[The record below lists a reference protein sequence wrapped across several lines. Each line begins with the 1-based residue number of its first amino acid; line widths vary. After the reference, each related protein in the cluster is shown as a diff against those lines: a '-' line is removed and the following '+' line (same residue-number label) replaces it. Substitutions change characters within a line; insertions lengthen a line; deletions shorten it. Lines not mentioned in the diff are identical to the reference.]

1 MPLTQQ
7 QSRAELR
14 VFVCERSGSGDP
26 DRAWDLIARPQEWSR
41 WAPHVRGAWGLGD
54 GEVRLGAQGYA
65 RLLGL
70 VPIPATITAVDPG
83 RSWTWLVGPV
93 EMVHRVDRAAEGCT
107 VAVEISA
114 PAPIEAAL
122 RIGYR
127 PLVDR
132 LLSRLLSES
141 SRPLGAR

>member
-1 MPLTQQ
+1 
-7 QSRAELR
+7 
-14 VFVCERSGSGDP
+14 VFVCERSGRGDLA
-26 DRAWDLIARPQEWSR
+26 RAWELMSRPKEWSS

-54 GEVRLGAQGYA
+54 GEVRVGARGYA
-65 RLLGL
+65 RLLGV

-83 RSWTWLVGPV
+83 RSWTWQVGPV
-93 EMVHRVDRAAEGCT
+93 EMVHRVEPTADGCT

-127 PLVDR
+127 PLVDL

-141 SRPLGAR
+141 RKPLPVG

>member
-1 MPLTQQ
+1 M
-7 QSRAELR
+7 
-14 VFVCERSGSGDP
+14 FVCQRSGHGDP
-26 DRAWDLIARPQEWSR
+26 GRAWELMARPQEWSS
-41 WAPHVRGAWGLGD
+41 WAPHVRGAWGLGE
-54 GEVRLGAQGYA
+54 GEVRVGARGYA
-65 RLLGL
+65 RLLGV

-83 RSWTWLVGPV
+83 RSWTWQVGPV

-127 PLVDR
+127 PLVDL

-141 SRPLGAR
+141 RKPLPVG

>member
-1 MPLTQQ
+1 M
-7 QSRAELR
+7 
-14 VFVCERSGSGDP
+14 FVCQRSGQGDP
-26 DRAWDLIARPQEWSR
+26 ARAWELISRPQEWSS
-41 WAPHVRGAWGLGD
+41 WAPHVRGAWGLGQ
-54 GEVRLGAQGYA
+54 GEVRVGARGYA
-65 RLLGL
+65 RLLGV

-83 RSWTWLVGPV
+83 RSWTWQVGPV
-93 EMVHRVDRAAEGCT
+93 EMVHRVDRAADGCT

-127 PLVDR
+127 PLVDL

-141 SRPLGAR
+141 NKPLRVV

>member
-1 MPLTQQ
+1 M
-7 QSRAELR
+7 
-14 VFVCERSGSGDP
+14 
-26 DRAWDLIARPQEWSR
+26 ARPQEWSS
-41 WAPHVRGAWGLGD
+41 WAPHVRGAWGLGE
-54 GEVRLGAQGYA
+54 GEVRVGARGYA
-65 RLLGL
+65 RLLGV

-83 RSWTWLVGPV
+83 RSWTWQVGPV

-127 PLVDR
+127 PLVEL

-141 SRPLGAR
+141 RKPLPVG

>member
-1 MPLTQQ
+1 M
-7 QSRAELR
+7 
-14 VFVCERSGSGDP
+14 FVCERSGSGDP
-26 DRAWDLIARPQEWSR
+26 ARAWELMSRPQEWSS
-41 WAPHVRGAWGLGD
+41 WAPHVRGAWGLGE
-54 GEVRLGAQGYA
+54 GEVRVGARGYA
-65 RLLGL
+65 RLLGV

-83 RSWTWLVGPV
+83 RSWTWEVGPV
-93 EMVHRVDRAAEGCT
+93 EMVHRVDPTAEGCS

-114 PAPIEAAL
+114 PAAIEAAL

-141 SRPLGAR
+141 RRPLRVG

>member
-1 MPLTQQ
+1 M
-7 QSRAELR
+7 
-14 VFVCERSGSGDP
+14 FVCQRSGQGDP
-26 DRAWDLIARPQEWSR
+26 TRAWELISRPQEWSS
-41 WAPHVRGAWGLGD
+41 WAPHVRGAWGLGQ
-54 GEVRLGAQGYA
+54 GEVRVGARGYA
-65 RLLGL
+65 RLLGV

-83 RSWTWLVGPV
+83 RSWTWQVGPV

-127 PLVDR
+127 PLVDL

-141 SRPLGAR
+141 RKPLPVG

>member
-1 MPLTQQ
+1 M
-7 QSRAELR
+7 
-14 VFVCERSGSGDP
+14 FVCQRSGQGDP
-26 DRAWDLIARPQEWSR
+26 ARAWELISRPQEWSS
-41 WAPHVRGAWGLGD
+41 WAPHVRGAWGLGE
-54 GEVRLGAQGYA
+54 GEVRVGARGYT
-65 RLLGL
+65 RLLGV

-83 RSWTWLVGPV
+83 RSWTWQVGPV

-127 PLVDR
+127 PLVDL

-141 SRPLGAR
+141 RKPLPVG

>member
-1 MPLTQQ
+1 M
-7 QSRAELR
+7 
-14 VFVCERSGSGDP
+14 FVCERSGRGDQQ
-26 DRAWDLIARPQEWSR
+26 RAWELISRPQEWSR

-54 GEVRLGAQGYA
+54 GEVRVGARGYA
-65 RLLGL
+65 RLLGV

-83 RSWTWLVGPV
+83 RSWTWQVGPAA
-93 EMVHRVDRAAEGCT
+93 MVHRVEPTVEGCT

-127 PLVDR
+127 PLVDL

-141 SRPLGAR
+141 NKPLRVG

>member
-1 MPLTQQ
+1 M
-7 QSRAELR
+7 
-14 VFVCERSGSGDP
+14 FVCERSGRGDP
-26 DRAWDLIARPQEWSR
+26 TRAWELISRPQEWSS
-41 WAPHVRGAWGLGD
+41 WAPHVRGAWGLGEN
-54 GEVRLGAQGYA
+54 EVRVGARGYA
-65 RLLGL
+65 RLLGV

-83 RSWTWLVGPV
+83 RSWTWQVGPV
-93 EMVHRVDRAAEGCT
+93 EMVHRVDQAADGCT

-127 PLVDR
+127 PLVDL

-141 SRPLGAR
+141 LKPLLVG

>member
-1 MPLTQQ
+1 
-7 QSRAELR
+7 
-14 VFVCERSGSGDP
+14 VFVCQRSGQGDP
-26 DRAWDLIARPQEWSR
+26 ARAWELISRPQEWSS
-41 WAPHVRGAWGLGD
+41 WAPHVRGAWGLGQ
-54 GEVRLGAQGYA
+54 GEVRVGARGYA
-65 RLLGL
+65 RLLGV

-83 RSWTWLVGPV
+83 RSWTWQVGPV
-93 EMVHRVDRAAEGCT
+93 EMVHRVDRAADGCT

-127 PLVDR
+127 PLVDL

-141 SRPLGAR
+141 NKPLRVV

>member
-1 MPLTQQ
+1 
-7 QSRAELR
+7 

-26 DRAWDLIARPQEWSR
+26 ARAWELMSRPQEWSS

-54 GEVRLGAQGYA
+54 GEVRVGARGYA
-65 RLLGL
+65 RLLGV
-70 VPIPATITAVDPG
+70 VPIPAQITAVDPG
-83 RSWTWLVGPV
+83 RSWTWEVGPV
-93 EMVHRVDRAAEGCT
+93 EMVHRVDPTAEGCS

-141 SRPLGAR
+141 RRPLRVG

>member
-1 MPLTQQ
+1 
-7 QSRAELR
+7 
-14 VFVCERSGSGDP
+14 VFVCQRSGQGDP
-26 DRAWDLIARPQEWSR
+26 ARAWELISRPQEWSS
-41 WAPHVRGAWGLGD
+41 WAPHVRGAWGLGQ
-54 GEVRLGAQGYA
+54 GEVRVGARGYA
-65 RLLGL
+65 RLLGV

-83 RSWTWLVGPV
+83 RSWTWQVGPV
-93 EMVHRVDRAAEGCT
+93 EMVHRVDPTADGCA

-127 PLVDR
+127 PLVDL

-141 SRPLGAR
+141 NKPLRVV

>member
-1 MPLTQQ
+1 M
-7 QSRAELR
+7 
-14 VFVCERSGSGDP
+14 FVCQRSGQGDP
-26 DRAWDLIARPQEWSR
+26 ARAWELISRPQEWSS
-41 WAPHVRGAWGLGD
+41 WAPHVRGAWGLGQ
-54 GEVRLGAQGYA
+54 GEVRVGARGYA
-65 RLLGL
+65 RLLGV

-83 RSWTWLVGPV
+83 RSWTWQVGPV

-127 PLVDR
+127 PLVDL
-132 LLSRLLSES
+132 LLSRLHSES
-141 SRPLGAR
+141 RKPLPVG

>member
-1 MPLTQQ
+1 
-7 QSRAELR
+7 
-14 VFVCERSGSGDP
+14 VFVCQRSGQGDP
-26 DRAWDLIARPQEWSR
+26 ARAWELISRPQEWSS
-41 WAPHVRGAWGLGD
+41 WAPHVRGAWGLGQ
-54 GEVRLGAQGYA
+54 GEVRVGARGYA
-65 RLLGL
+65 RLLGV

-83 RSWTWLVGPV
+83 RSWTWQVGPV

-114 PAPIEAAL
+114 PAPIEAAR

-127 PLVDR
+127 PLVDL

-141 SRPLGAR
+141 RKPLPVG

>member
-1 MPLTQQ
+1 M
-7 QSRAELR
+7 
-14 VFVCERSGSGDP
+14 FVCERSGHGDP
-26 DRAWDLIARPQEWSR
+26 ARAWELMSRPQEWSS

-54 GEVRLGAQGYA
+54 GEVRVGARGYA
-65 RLLGL
+65 RLLGV

-83 RSWTWLVGPV
+83 RSWTWQVGPV
-93 EMVHRVDRAAEGCT
+93 EMVHRVDRAADGCT

-127 PLVDR
+127 PLVDL

-141 SRPLGAR
+141 LKPLLVG

>member
-1 MPLTQQ
+1 M
-7 QSRAELR
+7 
-14 VFVCERSGSGDP
+14 FVCQRSGQGDP
-26 DRAWDLIARPQEWSR
+26 GRAWELISRPQEWSS
-41 WAPHVRGAWGLGD
+41 WAPHVRGAWGLGEN
-54 GEVRLGAQGYA
+54 EVRVGARGYA
-65 RLLGL
+65 RLLGV

-83 RSWTWLVGPV
+83 RSWTWQVGPV

-127 PLVDR
+127 PLVDL

-141 SRPLGAR
+141 RKPLPVG

>member
-1 MPLTQQ
+1 M
-7 QSRAELR
+7 
-14 VFVCERSGSGDP
+14 FVCERSGRGDLA
-26 DRAWDLIARPQEWSR
+26 RAWELMSRPKEWSS

-54 GEVRLGAQGYA
+54 GEVRVGARGYA
-65 RLLGL
+65 RLLGV

-83 RSWTWLVGPV
+83 RSWTWQVGPV
-93 EMVHRVDRAAEGCT
+93 EMVHRVEPTADGCT

-127 PLVDR
+127 PLVDL

-141 SRPLGAR
+141 RKPLPVG

>member
-1 MPLTQQ
+1 M
-7 QSRAELR
+7 
-14 VFVCERSGSGDP
+14 FVCQRSGQGDP
-26 DRAWDLIARPQEWSR
+26 ARAWELISRPQEWSS
-41 WAPHVRGAWGLGD
+41 WAPHVRGAWGLGE
-54 GEVRLGAQGYA
+54 GEVRVGARGYA
-65 RLLGL
+65 RLLGV

-83 RSWTWLVGPV
+83 RSWTWQVGPV

-127 PLVDR
+127 PLVDL

-141 SRPLGAR
+141 RKPLPVG

>member
-1 MPLTQQ
+1 M
-7 QSRAELR
+7 
-14 VFVCERSGSGDP
+14 FVCQRSGQGDP
-26 DRAWDLIARPQEWSR
+26 ARAWELISRPQEWSS
-41 WAPHVRGAWGLGD
+41 WAPHVRGAWGLGQ
-54 GEVRLGAQGYA
+54 GEVRVGARGYA
-65 RLLGL
+65 RLLGV

-83 RSWTWLVGPV
+83 RSWTWQVGPV

-127 PLVDR
+127 PLVDL

-141 SRPLGAR
+141 NKPLRVV

>member
-1 MPLTQQ
+1 M
-7 QSRAELR
+7 
-14 VFVCERSGSGDP
+14 FVCQRSGQGDP
-26 DRAWDLIARPQEWSR
+26 ARAWELISRPQEWSS
-41 WAPHVRGAWGLGD
+41 WAPHVRGAWGLGQ
-54 GEVRLGAQGYA
+54 GEVRVGARGYA
-65 RLLGL
+65 RLLGV
-70 VPIPATITAVDPG
+70 VPIPATISAVDPG
-83 RSWTWLVGPV
+83 RSWTWQVGPV

-127 PLVDR
+127 PLVDL

-141 SRPLGAR
+141 RKPLPVG

>member
-1 MPLTQQ
+1 
-7 QSRAELR
+7 
-14 VFVCERSGSGDP
+14 VFVCQRSGQGDP
-26 DRAWDLIARPQEWSR
+26 ARAWELISRPQEWSS
-41 WAPHVRGAWGLGD
+41 WAPHVRGAWGLGQ
-54 GEVRLGAQGYA
+54 GEVRVGARGYA
-65 RLLGL
+65 RLLGV

-83 RSWTWLVGPV
+83 RSWTWQVGPV

-127 PLVDR
+127 PLVDL

-141 SRPLGAR
+141 NKPLRVV

>member
-1 MPLTQQ
+1 M
-7 QSRAELR
+7 
-14 VFVCERSGSGDP
+14 FVCQRSGQGDP
-26 DRAWDLIARPQEWSR
+26 ARAWELISRPQEWSS
-41 WAPHVRGAWGLGD
+41 WAPHVRGAWGLGQ
-54 GEVRLGAQGYA
+54 GEVRVGARGYA
-65 RLLGL
+65 RLLGV

-83 RSWTWLVGPV
+83 RSWTWQVGPV

-127 PLVDR
+127 PLVEL

-141 SRPLGAR
+141 RKPLPVV

>member
-1 MPLTQQ
+1 
-7 QSRAELR
+7 

-26 DRAWDLIARPQEWSR
+26 ARAWELMSRPQEWSS
-41 WAPHVRGAWGLGD
+41 WAPHVRGAWGFGD
-54 GEVRLGAQGYA
+54 GEVRVGARGYA
-65 RLLGL
+65 RLLGV
-70 VPIPATITAVDPG
+70 VPIPARITAVDPG
-83 RSWTWLVGPV
+83 RSWTWQVGPV
-93 EMVHRVDRAAEGCT
+93 EMVHLVDRAAEGCS

-132 LLSRLLSES
+132 LLGRLLSES
-141 SRPLGAR
+141 SRSLLVG

>member
-1 MPLTQQ
+1 
-7 QSRAELR
+7 
-14 VFVCERSGSGDP
+14 VFVCERSGRGDP
-26 DRAWDLIARPQEWSR
+26 ARAWVLMSRPKEWSS
-41 WAPHVRGAWGLGD
+41 WAPHVRGAWGLGES
-54 GEVRLGAQGYA
+54 EVRVGARGYA
-65 RLLGL
+65 RLLGV

-83 RSWTWLVGPV
+83 SSWTWKVGPV
-93 EMVHRVDRAAEGCT
+93 EMVHRVDRAADGCA

-127 PLVDR
+127 PLVDL

-141 SRPLGAR
+141 NKPLRVV

>member
-1 MPLTQQ
+1 M
-7 QSRAELR
+7 
-14 VFVCERSGSGDP
+14 FVCQRSGQGDP
-26 DRAWDLIARPQEWSR
+26 ARAWELISRPQEWSS
-41 WAPHVRGAWGLGD
+41 WAPHVRGAWGLGQ
-54 GEVRLGAQGYA
+54 GEVRVGARGYA
-65 RLLGL
+65 RLLGV

-83 RSWTWLVGPV
+83 RSWTWQVGPV
-93 EMVHRVDRAAEGCT
+93 EMVHRVDQAADGCT

-127 PLVDR
+127 PLVDL

-141 SRPLGAR
+141 LKPLLVG

>member
-1 MPLTQQ
+1 M
-7 QSRAELR
+7 
-14 VFVCERSGSGDP
+14 FVCQRSGQGDP
-26 DRAWDLIARPQEWSR
+26 ARAWELISRPQEWSS
-41 WAPHVRGAWGLGD
+41 WAPHVRGAWGLGQ
-54 GEVRLGAQGYA
+54 GEVRVGARGYA
-65 RLLGL
+65 RLLGV

-83 RSWTWLVGPV
+83 RSWTWQVGPV

-127 PLVDR
+127 PLVDL
-132 LLSRLLSES
+132 LLSSLLSES
-141 SRPLGAR
+141 RKPLPVG

>member
-1 MPLTQQ
+1 M
-7 QSRAELR
+7 
-14 VFVCERSGSGDP
+14 FVCQRSGQGDP
-26 DRAWDLIARPQEWSR
+26 GRAWELISRPQEWSS
-41 WAPHVRGAWGLGD
+41 WAPHVRGAWGLGQ
-54 GEVRLGAQGYA
+54 GEVRVGARGYA
-65 RLLGL
+65 RLLGV

-83 RSWTWLVGPV
+83 RSWTWQVGPV

-127 PLVDR
+127 PLVDL

-141 SRPLGAR
+141 RKPLPVG

>member
-1 MPLTQQ
+1 M
-7 QSRAELR
+7 S
-14 VFVCERSGSGDP
+14 
-26 DRAWDLIARPQEWSR
+26 RPQEWSS

-54 GEVRLGAQGYA
+54 GEVRVGARGYA
-65 RLLGL
+65 RLLGV

-83 RSWTWLVGPV
+83 RSWTWQVGPV
-93 EMVHRVDRAAEGCT
+93 EMVHRVDQAADGCT

-127 PLVDR
+127 PLVEL

-141 SRPLGAR
+141 RRPLPVV

>member
-1 MPLTQQ
+1 M
-7 QSRAELR
+7 
-14 VFVCERSGSGDP
+14 FVCQRSGQGDP
-26 DRAWDLIARPQEWSR
+26 ARAWELISRPQEWSS
-41 WAPHVRGAWGLGD
+41 WAPHVRGAWGLGQ
-54 GEVRLGAQGYA
+54 GEVRVGARGYA
-65 RLLGL
+65 RLLGV

-83 RSWTWLVGPV
+83 RSWTWQVGPV

-127 PLVDR
+127 PLVEL

-141 SRPLGAR
+141 RKPLPVG

>member
-1 MPLTQQ
+1 M
-7 QSRAELR
+7 
-14 VFVCERSGSGDP
+14 FVCQRSGQGDP
-26 DRAWDLIARPQEWSR
+26 ARAWELISRPQEWSS
-41 WAPHVRGAWGLGD
+41 WAPHVRGAWGLGEN
-54 GEVRLGAQGYA
+54 EVRVGARGYA
-65 RLLGL
+65 RLLGV

-83 RSWTWLVGPV
+83 RSWTWQVGPV

-127 PLVDR
+127 PLVDL

-141 SRPLGAR
+141 RKPLPVG

>member
-1 MPLTQQ
+1 M
-7 QSRAELR
+7 
-14 VFVCERSGSGDP
+14 FVCQRSGQGDP
-26 DRAWDLIARPQEWSR
+26 ARAWELISRPQEWSS
-41 WAPHVRGAWGLGD
+41 WAPHVRGAWGLGQ
-54 GEVRLGAQGYA
+54 GEVRVGARGYA
-65 RLLGL
+65 RLLGV

-83 RSWTWLVGPV
+83 RSWTWQVGPV

-127 PLVDR
+127 PLVDL

-141 SRPLGAR
+141 RRPLPVG

>member
-1 MPLTQQ
+1 M
-7 QSRAELR
+7 
-14 VFVCERSGSGDP
+14 FVCQRSGQGDP
-26 DRAWDLIARPQEWSR
+26 ARAWELISRPQEWSS
-41 WAPHVRGAWGLGD
+41 WAPHVRGAWGLGQ
-54 GEVRLGAQGYA
+54 GEVRVGARGYA
-65 RLLGL
+65 RLLGV

-83 RSWTWLVGPV
+83 RSWTWQVGPV

-127 PLVDR
+127 PLVDL

-141 SRPLGAR
+141 RKPLRVV

>member
-1 MPLTQQ
+1 M
-7 QSRAELR
+7 
-14 VFVCERSGSGDP
+14 FVCERSGSGDP
-26 DRAWDLIARPQEWSR
+26 ARAWELMSRPQEWSS
-41 WAPHVRGAWGLGD
+41 WAPHVRGAWGLGE
-54 GEVRLGAQGYA
+54 GEVRVGARGYA
-65 RLLGL
+65 RLLGV

-83 RSWTWLVGPV
+83 RSWTWEVGPV
-93 EMVHRVDRAAEGCT
+93 EMVHRVDPTAEGCS

-141 SRPLGAR
+141 RRPLRVG

>member
-1 MPLTQQ
+1 M
-7 QSRAELR
+7 
-14 VFVCERSGSGDP
+14 FVCQRSGQGDP
-26 DRAWDLIARPQEWSR
+26 ARAWELISRPQEWSS
-41 WAPHVRGAWGLGD
+41 WAPHVRGAWGLGQ
-54 GEVRLGAQGYA
+54 GEVRVGARGYA
-65 RLLGL
+65 RLLGVVL
-70 VPIPATITAVDPG
+70 IPATITAVDPG
-83 RSWTWLVGPV
+83 RSWTWQVGPV

-127 PLVDR
+127 PLVDL

-141 SRPLGAR
+141 RKPLPVG